1 MNYTTLG
8 SLKNKLWITD
18 TSSDSKLLLII
29 EKATKLIDSKIWYN
43 LEKKEV
49 VKRID
54 GTWTSKLFLDHKPN
68 EIIYIKN
75 KNSTYFYTLDYIDNY
90 IVYLEEKSQKWSKNI
105 EISYS
110 IWFDTVPSDIENI
123 CMELAVA
130 LSLDLWIKWT
140 NSEKF
145 ENKNIKNQKLWSLSV
160 TYFLN
165 DEKDSYI
172 KDRFNIAIKEN
183 FDMIISKYKSFKWLI

>member
-8 SLKNKLWITD
+8 SLKDKLWITD
-18 TSSDSKLLLII
+18 TCSDSKLLLII

-49 VKRID
+49 LKRID
-54 GTWTSKLFLDHKPN
+54 GTWTNKLFLDHKPN

-90 IVYLEEKSQKWSKNI
+90 IVYVEEKSQKWSKNI

-110 IWFDTVPSDIENI
+110 IWFDIVPSDIENI

-145 ENKNIKNQKLWSLSV
+145 ESKNIKNQKLWSLSV
-160 TYFLN
+160 TYFSN

-172 KDRFNIAIKEN
+172 KDRFNLAIKEN

>member
-8 SLKNKLWITD
+8 SLKDKLWITD

-43 LEKKEV
+43 LKKEV

-54 GTWTSKLFLDHKPN
+54 GTWTNKLFLDNKPN

-75 KNSTYFYTLDYIDNY
+75 KNSTYFYTLDYTDNY

-130 LSLDLWIKWT
+130 LESWFM
-140 NSEKF
+140 N
-145 ENKNIKNQKLWSLSV
+145 
-160 TYFLN
+160 
-165 DEKDSYI
+165 
-172 KDRFNIAIKEN
+172 
-183 FDMIISKYKSFKWLI
+183 